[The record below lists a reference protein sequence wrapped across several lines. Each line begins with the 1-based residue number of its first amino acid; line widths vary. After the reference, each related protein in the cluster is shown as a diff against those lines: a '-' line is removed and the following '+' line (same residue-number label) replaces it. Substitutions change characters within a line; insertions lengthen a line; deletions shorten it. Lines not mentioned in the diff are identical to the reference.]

1 MLNLPILWDLD
12 ESVVLGIMVAC
23 SLVIAGLA
31 LFAGSALA
39 RAVSSHWFK
48 D

>member
-1 MLNLPILWDLD
+1 MLNLPILSDLD

-31 LFAGSALA
+31 LFAGSALG
-39 RAVSSHWFK
+39 RAFSSHLFK

>member
-23 SLVIAGLA
+23 SLLIAGLA
-31 LFAGSALA
+31 LSAGSALG
-39 RAVSSHWFK
+39 RAFSSHLFK